1 MPQTKTEETMLQ
13 HTRPIAQRVFDSF
26 VWTSRVRYRLTTE
39 EMNWFHQS
47 VSDRFVED
55 FSVPYQVHNWK
66 PDWGRIDLKTIEE
79 HISTHIFTTE
89 MSYMVQR
96 RLAVPLTGLR
106 ERLDEVHPFTDVLDR
121 LGQPS
126 IMLINYGGQTLPI
139 MLLASKSIED
149 NEGWGALRSE
159 ILDKIPKA
167 NEGAATPVTPVPA
180 APSSTPTA
188 ERMQPQPRRGEPP
201 PHPTEHHPE
210 GPIPPQWRLPD
221 PLTVSLPRNTRSTAP
236 RPLSIRQH
244 GLGTAGRSPLLD
256 AVNAGI
262 GVDII
267 TPAHA
272 PVTPAKTTPATP
284 SATPSATSFD
294 LTEFNTPT
302 ATQSGSSIC
311 TDFPGTTTAPGS
323 MQSVSNI
330 SLPDRRTDLAPTQHH
345 LPLTQANVQQLSS
358 SQLSSLT
365 STHSMMAATEVGSQS
380 LFESYVNVHTTL
392 WPEDIEIITLKSQ
405 LGFTNITNFCNMLMT
420 EFDCGYE
427 EASFLAELAAAG
439 HD

>member
-1 MPQTKTEETMLQ
+1 MPLKIQRFSIMPQTKTEETMLQ
-13 HTRPIAQRVFDSF
+13 HMHPIAQRVFDSF
-26 VWTSRVRYRLTTE
+26 VWTSRVRYRLMTE

-47 VSDRFVED
+47 VSDRFVKD
-55 FSVPYQVHNWK
+55 FSVPYQVCNWK
-66 PDWGRIDLKTIEE
+66 PDWGRIDLKTIKE
-79 HISTHIFTTE
+79 HISTHIFTME

-149 NEGWGALRSE
+149 NEGWEALHSE

-167 NEGAATPVTPVPA
+167 NKGAATPVTPVPA
-180 APSSTPTA
+180 ALSSTPTA
-188 ERMQPQPRRGEPP
+188 ERRQPQPCQGEPP
-201 PHPTEHHPE
+201 PTPQNTALRAPS
-210 GPIPPQWRLPD
+210 PPQWRLPD
-221 PLTVSLPRNTRSTAP
+221 PLT
-236 RPLSIRQH
+236 H
-244 GLGTAGRSPLLD
+244 GLGTTGPSPLLD

-272 PVTPAKTTPATP
+272 PATPAKTTP
-284 SATPSATSFD
+284 ATPSATSFD

-311 TDFPGTTTAPGS
+311 TDFPGTTTTPGS
-323 MQSVSNI
+323 MQLVSNI
-330 SLPDRRTDLAPTQHH
+330 SLPDRRTDLAPTQRH
-345 LPLTQANVQQLSS
+345 LPLT
-358 SQLSSLT
+358 
-365 STHSMMAATEVGSQS
+365 
-380 LFESYVNVHTTL
+380 
-392 WPEDIEIITLKSQ
+392 
-405 LGFTNITNFCNMLMT
+405 
-420 EFDCGYE
+420 
-427 EASFLAELAAAG
+427 
-439 HD
+439 

>member
-1 MPQTKTEETMLQ
+1 MLQ

-26 VWTSRVRYRLTTE
+26 VWTSHVRYRLTTE

-55 FSVPYQVHNWK
+55 FSVPYRVRTSSDWK

-167 NEGAATPVTPVPA
+167 NKGAATPVTPVPA

-188 ERMQPQPRRGEPP
+188 ERMQPQPRWGEPP
-201 PHPTEHHPE
+201 PTPQNTALRAPS
-210 GPIPPQWRLPD
+210 PPM
-221 PLTVSLPRNTRSTAP
+221 SLPRNTRSTAP
-236 RPLSIRQH
+236 RPSSIRQH

-330 SLPDRRTDLAPTQHH
+330 SLPDRRTDLAPTQRH

-405 LGFTNITNFCNMLMT
+405 LGFTNITNFRNMLMM

-439 HD
+439 RD

>member
-1 MPQTKTEETMLQ
+1 MPLKIQCFSIMPQTKTEETMLQ
-13 HTRPIAQRVFDSF
+13 HMRPIAQHADDR
-26 VWTSRVRYRLTTE
+26 R
-39 EMNWFHQS
+39 MNW
-47 VSDRFVED
+47 FVED
-55 FSVPYQVHNWK
+55 FSVPYRVRTSSDWK

-89 MSYMVQR
+89 MGYMVQCH
-96 RLAVPLTGLR
+96 LAVPLTGLR

-126 IMLINYGGQTLPI
+126 IMLINYGGQALPI
-139 MLLASKSIED
+139 MLLASKSIEN
-149 NEGWGALRSE
+149 NEGWGALCSE

-167 NEGAATPVTPVPA
+167 NKGAATPVTPVPA
-180 APSSTPTA
+180 APSSTPTMG
-188 ERMQPQPRRGEPP
+188 RRQPQPCQGEPP
-201 PHPTEHHPE
+201 PTPQNTALRAPS
-210 GPIPPQWRLPD
+210 PPQWRLPD
-221 PLTVSLPRNTRSTAP
+221 PLTHR
-236 RPLSIRQH
+236 
-244 GLGTAGRSPLLD
+244 LGTAGRSPLLD

-272 PVTPAKTTPATP
+272 PVTPAKTTPATL

-294 LTEFNTPT
+294 LTEFNTPN

-311 TDFPGTTTAPGS
+311 TDFPGTTTTPGS

-330 SLPDRRTDLAPTQHH
+330 SLPDRCTNLAPTQHH
-345 LPLTQANVQQLSS
+345 LPLTRANMQQLSS

-365 STHSMMAATEVGSQS
+365 STHSMMAVTEVGSQS

-392 WPEDIEIITLKSQ
+392 RPEDIEIITLKSQ
-405 LGFTNITNFCNMLMT
+405 LGFTNITNFRNMLMM
-420 EFDCGYE
+420 ECDCGYE